1 MHKKIKT
8 LDIILIAIILAGT
21 AFGLYLHF
29 DMNKTY
35 PDEHIAAMFEPITSK
50 YGIKIV
56 YEIGDDFFS
65 PLENPPIPA
74 GPPKGSKVEPI
85 RHRVLLRYPP
95 LLQKALGKYPVE
107 VIKKY
112 LNAIYFANEIDV
124 DGFKL
129 GGTYDPFR
137 RIIYMVDNGGNNNTQ
152 SMHVF
157 HHEFSSLLLNSHS
170 FFVNPWTDNN
180 PQDFSYLYDINKNRL
195 QTYNKTSLLGTEA
208 DYEKGFMN
216 TYGQTDFGN
225 DFSEYSAMIFTYP
238 EKFKKI
244 MNKYSRVRGKFK
256 VWLEFYQ
263 KIDPIFTEEYLLG
276 EVSPQPNEKNSRVRP

>member
-1 MHKKIKT
+1 MRRFYKIFKLPNIFLT
-8 LDIILIAIILAGT
+8 ISVVSFILWLLFRGYYYQSFSKEKIDAL
-21 AFGLYLHF
+21 F
-29 DMNKTY
+29 K
-35 PDEHIAAMFEPITSK
+35 PITSK
-50 YGIKIV
+50 YGIKIA
-56 YEIGDDFFS
+56 YEISDDFFS

-74 GPPKGSKVEPI
+74 GPPKGSKVEPV

-95 LLQKALGKYPVE
+95 LLQKAFNKYPVE

-124 DGFKL
+124 DGLKL

-152 SMHVF
+152 SMYVF
-157 HHEFSSLLLNSHS
+157 HHEFSSLLQKSHS

-180 PQDFSYLYDINKNRL
+180 PQEFSYLYDINKNWL

-238 EKFKKI
+238 QKFKKI
-244 MNKYSRVRGKFK
+244 MNKYPRVRGKFK
-256 VWLEFYQ
+256 VWLELYQ

-276 EVSPQPNEKNSRVRP
+276 DKQR

>member
-1 MHKKIKT
+1 MKKFLFIT
-8 LDIILIAIILAGT
+8 FSISVLVWGIAD
-21 AFGLYLHF
+21 AFLRYS
-29 DMNKTY
+29 NKTY
-35 PDEHIAAMFEPITSK
+35 SDEHIAAMFEPITSK

-56 YEIGDDFFS
+56 YGIGDDFFS

-74 GPPKGSKVEPI
+74 GPPKGSKVEPV

-95 LLQKALGKYPVE
+95 LLQKAFNKYPVE

-124 DGFKL
+124 DGLKV

-152 SMHVF
+152 SMYVF
-157 HHEFSSLLLNSHS
+157 HHEFSSLLQKSHS

-180 PQDFSYLYDINKNRL
+180 PQEFSYLYDINKDRL
-195 QTYNKTSLLGTEA
+195 QTYNRTSLLGAEA

-238 EKFKKI
+238 QKFKKI
-244 MNKYSRVRGKFK
+244 MNKYPRVRGKFK
-256 VWLEFYQ
+256 VWLAFYQ

-276 EVSPQPNEKNSRVRP
+276 EVSLKPNEKDSRVRP